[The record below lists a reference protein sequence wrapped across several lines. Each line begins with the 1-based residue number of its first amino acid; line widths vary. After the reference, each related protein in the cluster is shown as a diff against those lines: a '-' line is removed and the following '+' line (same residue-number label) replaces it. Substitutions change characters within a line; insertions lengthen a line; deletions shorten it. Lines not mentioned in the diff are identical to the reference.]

1 MPCLRA
7 LLICLFSAMAS
18 LPSVALDLPDGPPIL
33 TVSGEIGAANMGAVA
48 VFDRAML
55 EALDWREIETYTPF
69 TDGPQKFAGP
79 TLASLLETIGVDSG
93 TLMAT
98 ALNDFSIGIPVSDAD
113 AHDVL
118 LALDHNGRAMRM
130 REKGPIWVIYPS
142 DSADVIDDE
151 LGSRMIWQL
160 NRIQVQ
166 R

>member
-1 MPCLRA
+1 
-7 LLICLFSAMAS
+7 
-18 LPSVALDLPDGPPIL
+18 
-33 TVSGEIGAANMGAVA
+33 MGAVA

-79 TLASLLETIGVDSG
+79 TLASLLETIDVDSG

-98 ALNDFSIGIPVSDAD
+98 ALNDFSIGIPVADAD

>member
-1 MPCLRA
+1 MLF
-7 LLICLFSAMAS
+7 CLFSAVAS
-18 LPSVALDLPDGPPIL
+18 LPSVALDVPNGPPIL
-33 TVSGEIGAANMGAVA
+33 TVSGDIGATNAGDAA

-55 EALDWREIETYTPF
+55 EALDWQQIETYTPF
-69 TDGPQKFAGP
+69 TDGPQRFAGP
-79 TLASLLETIGVDSG
+79 TLASLLEAIGVDTG

-98 ALNDFSIGIPVSDAD
+98 ALNDFSIGIPVSDAGVY
-113 AHDVL
+113 DVL
-118 LALDHNGRAMRM
+118 LALDHNGQAMRT

-160 NRIQVQ
+160 NRIQAQ